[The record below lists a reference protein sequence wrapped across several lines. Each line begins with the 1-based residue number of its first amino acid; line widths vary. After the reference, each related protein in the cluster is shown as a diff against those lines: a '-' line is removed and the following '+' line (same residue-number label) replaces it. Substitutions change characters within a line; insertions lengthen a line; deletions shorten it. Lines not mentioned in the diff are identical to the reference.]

1 MRFIPT
7 LSTTKPVYRSSGRR
21 GFSDS
26 VGGNPRHVLARKFEH
41 KVQVRF
47 ATEPCTVQTMEG
59 QVQAKAG
66 DAIITGIGGESWRV
80 SRAHFVEKY
89 RAVPPTVMGEAG
101 TYASL
106 RYKILALRHTQGF
119 EVWLADGVSCLS
131 GRAGDWLVDYGD
143 GSLGVVAANAFATTY
158 EIMNSPAV

>member
-7 LSTTKPVYRSSGRR
+7 LPTTKPVYRSSGRR

-26 VGGNPRHVLARKFEH
+26 VGGNPRHVLAQKFEH

-47 ATEPCTVQTMEG
+47 AADPCTVQTLEG
-59 QVQAKAG
+59 HVLAKPG

-89 RAVPPTVMGEAG
+89 RAIPPTVMGEPG
-101 TYASL
+101 TYVSL
-106 RYKILALRHTQGF
+106 RYKILALRLDQSF
-119 EVWLADGVSCLS
+119 DVWLSDGISCLN

-158 EIMNSPAV
+158 EIINSPPA